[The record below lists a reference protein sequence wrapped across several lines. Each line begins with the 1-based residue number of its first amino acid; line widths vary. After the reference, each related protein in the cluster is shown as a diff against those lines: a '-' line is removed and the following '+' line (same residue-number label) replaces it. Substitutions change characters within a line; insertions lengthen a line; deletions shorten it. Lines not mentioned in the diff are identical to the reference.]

1 METHALI
8 FDFSQSLG
16 LHGASADSGSPNFD
30 IGEVFLTE
38 LVLLIFTLYF
48 IVILTHAKRLSLPV
62 FPFFEHLI
70 VLILQKPSQVIY
82 SHSRIHRSET
92 IY

>member
-16 LHGASADSGSPNFD
+16 MHGTSADSGSPNFD

-38 LVLLIFTLYF
+38 LVILKFTLNF
-48 IVILTHAKRLSLPV
+48 IVILTHAERLSLPV
-62 FPFFEHLI
+62 FPFFEHLN
-70 VLILQKPSQVIY
+70 VLVLQKPSQLIY
-82 SHSRIHRSET
+82 SDFRIEQSET
-92 IY
+92 ID